1 MKLIIKATRGIL
13 TGFYVR
19 PFAVGEADVFE
30 LNAGLAK
37 DQTGQFGT
45 TSTRVVKVVKLVNRH
60 TVITIEKE
68 IKAIKE
74 RLTDGFQ
81 HFGSMAINIQH
92 IG

>member
-1 MKLIIKATRGIL
+1 
-13 TGFYVR
+13 
-19 PFAVGEADVFE
+19 VGEADVFE
-30 LNAGLAK
+30 LLAGLAEN
-37 DQTGQFGT
+37 QAGQFGT

-81 HFGSMAINIQH
+81 HFGSMAIKI
-92 IG
+92 